1 MKEGKHSTSVP
12 RHASR
17 QVDVGRQSAACHC
30 LGWSKDFGRVPVK
43 NHSVVARISMGK
55 VIAQA
60 ESDDG
65 GGGSYLC

>member
-1 MKEGKHSTSVP
+1 MSLSGVVEGFWAGTCQNRSV
-12 RHASR
+12 A
-17 QVDVGRQSAACHC
+17 
-30 LGWSKDFGRVPVK
+30 
-43 NHSVVARISMGK
+43 ARISMGK